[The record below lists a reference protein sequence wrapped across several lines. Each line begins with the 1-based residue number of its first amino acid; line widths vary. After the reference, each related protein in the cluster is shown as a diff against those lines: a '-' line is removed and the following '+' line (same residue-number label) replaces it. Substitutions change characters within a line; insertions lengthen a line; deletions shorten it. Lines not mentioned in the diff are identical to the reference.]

1 MCNFSSSSFSFFCF
15 KTWISSFKGKTINIL
30 GSFENFSSSFLFY
43 FIFWNLKF
51 SFEIESV
58 YFCISLKFFSSLHF
72 FQNLNFSW
80 NSNYLFLE
88 ILEKFLFFYFFYFLS
103 IIHHH
108 QLTWPLKKGGGDLDS
123 FFFCFF
129 FFTLSSSSILTI
141 HRFLS
146 FAFSSFTLHF
156 LFGKSLF

>member
-88 ILEKFLFFYFFYFLS
+88 ILEKFLFFLFFIYHS
-103 IIHHH
+103 SSSTHM
-108 QLTWPLKKGGGDLDS
+108 TLKERGGGGFGLL